1 MKTVRIACKNE
12 TNIDNDWTNFLM
24 GGCDRD
30 EDREM
35 TTRRDDKYN
44 RNSTY
49 KNNQNNSNVNNP
61 CKKKLTSAT
70 TSSPY
75 TTNQCDQSNSDDIND
90 CNDSTRANEIENM
103 QPCHDKTTCKYSKR
117 ESICSNDNGDK
128 SDSGDSN
135 YGDKSTRSDD
145 TVIAAPP
152 VHQVPTCSPIYIST
166 KTKISFLNTPIDIKN
181 VFWDIPV
188 MPYASQCPG
197 IIKKQIKFSC
207 STKEELEE
215 IEAHT
220 QKELDK
226 NDGFIET
233 QIIEHIDNPDGRIK
247 FKDHRKINI
256 GLSKKDILN
265 CRSKKKRAFFNC
277 FVLII
282 RVEDENSPPG
292 ARIFKEMHIKVFNTG
307 KLEIPGI
314 QHDDSLQNV
323 IDILIRT
330 LKIIVGEHIDCKK
343 NNCETVLINS
353 NFNCGFYIDR
363 DKLYN
368 ILKYK
373 YRINSNYDSCS
384 YPGIQCKF
392 FYYTGLNRRNHNSD
406 DDGGSN
412 GDYKTNQT
420 NKSHIQNGQQPAA
433 NLSDYIEISFMIF
446 RTGSVLIVGKCEDYV
461 LHDIYDF
468 IKELFRV
475 EFLNIYSH
483 IIQPEDDVAKKHVP
497 KLRTRTIVNDM

>member
-1 MKTVRIACKNE
+1 MKTVRRNHCNDSTHENE
-12 TNIDNDWTNFLM
+12 SNIDNEWTNFLM
-24 GGCDRD
+24 GGCEEPPTSTHSTCHDN
-30 EDREM
+30 
-35 TTRRDDKYN
+35 KYN
-44 RNSTY
+44 RNNLKLTDASKKKIMITTTTTT
-49 KNNQNNSNVNNP
+49 NNSI
-61 CKKKLTSAT
+61 TAA
-70 TSSPY
+70 
-75 TTNQCDQSNSDDIND
+75 DD
-90 CNDSTRANEIENM
+90 CNQSHRNDNDDYGSDRANETKKQTPQSLRCNNGN
-103 QPCHDKTTCKYSKR
+103 HDGG
-117 ESICSNDNGDK
+117 NHDGGNH
-128 SDSGDSN
+128 
-135 YGDKSTRSDD
+135 DD
-145 TVIAAPP
+145 TVVKEPTP
-152 VHQVPTCSPIYIST
+152 VIQVPTCSPIYIST
-166 KTKISFLNTPIDIKN
+166 KTKITFLNSHIDIKK
-181 VFWDIPV
+181 VFWDIPI
-188 MPYASQCPG
+188 MPYASQCSG

-207 STKEELEE
+207 TTKEELEE
-215 IEAHT
+215 IDAHT
-220 QKELDK
+220 QKEIDK

-282 RVEDENSPPG
+282 RLEDENSPPH

-330 LKIIVGEHIDCKK
+330 LKTIVGDHIDCKK

-368 ILKYK
+368 ILKYE

-392 FYYTGLNRRNHNSD
+392 FYYVGRKHNTD
-406 DDGGSN
+406 DDDHDNDGHT
-412 GDYKTNQT
+412 KNQ
-420 NKSHIQNGQQPAA
+420 NADKHRCHIQNGQQPTTD
-433 NLSDYIEISFMIF
+433 LTDYIEISFMIF

-483 IIQPEDDVAKKHVP
+483 IIQPDDDNVKKHVP
-497 KLRTRTIVNDM
+497 KLRTRTIVNSL

>member
-1 MKTVRIACKNE
+1 
-12 TNIDNDWTNFLM
+12 M

-30 EDREM
+30 EDSEI
-35 TTRRDDKYN
+35 TTRRDNKYN
-44 RNSTY
+44 RNGTY
-49 KNNQNNSNVNNP
+49 NRNNSAVNNP
-61 CKKKLTSAT
+61 CKKKITCAT
-70 TSSPY
+70 KSSPY
-75 TTNQCDQSNSDDIND
+75 PSYTTNHRDQSNSDEINY
-90 CNDSTRANEIENM
+90 CNDSTRVNETENM
-103 QPCHDKTTCKYSKR
+103 QSCHDKTKCKYSEC
-117 ESICSNDNGDK
+117 ESIYRNDNGDK

-135 YGDKSTRSDD
+135 YGDNSTRSDD
-145 TVIAAPP
+145 TVIATPP

-166 KTKISFLNTPIDIKN
+166 KTKISFLNTPIDIKS
-181 VFWDIPV
+181 VFWNIPV

-282 RVEDENSPPG
+282 RVEDENSPRD

-330 LKIIVGEHIDCKK
+330 LKIVVGEHIDCKK
-343 NNCETVLINS
+343 DNCETVLINS

-392 FYYTGLNRRNHNSD
+392 FYYTGQNRRNHNGDED
-406 DDGGSN
+406 DNSN
-412 GDYKTNQT
+412 DKTIQS
-420 NKSHIQNGQQPAA
+420 NKQKNHIQNGQQPAA

-461 LHDIYDF
+461 LHDIYNF

>member
-24 GGCDRD
+24 GCCDRD
-30 EDREM
+30 EDSEM
-35 TTRRDDKYN
+35 TMRRDDKYN
-44 RNSTY
+44 RNGTY
-49 KNNQNNSNVNNP
+49 NRNNSAVNNP
-61 CKKKLTSAT
+61 CKKKITSAT

-90 CNDSTRANEIENM
+90 CNDSTRANETENM
-103 QPCHDKTTCKYSKR
+103 QSCHDKTTCKYSEC
-117 ESICSNDNGDK
+117 ESIYRNDNGDK
-128 SDSGDSN
+128 SDSGDGD
-135 YGDKSTRSDD
+135 YGDNSNSTRSDD
-145 TVIAAPP
+145 AVIAAPP

-247 FKDHRKINI
+247 FKHHRKINI

-330 LKIIVGEHIDCKK
+330 LKIVVGEHIDCKK
-343 NNCETVLINS
+343 DNCETVLINS

-392 FYYTGLNRRNHNSD
+392 FYYIGRNHD
-406 DDGGSN
+406 YD
-412 GDYKTNQT
+412 GDYKTNQI

-461 LHDIYDF
+461 LHDIYNF

-483 IIQPEDDVAKKHVP
+483 IIQPEDDVVKKHVP